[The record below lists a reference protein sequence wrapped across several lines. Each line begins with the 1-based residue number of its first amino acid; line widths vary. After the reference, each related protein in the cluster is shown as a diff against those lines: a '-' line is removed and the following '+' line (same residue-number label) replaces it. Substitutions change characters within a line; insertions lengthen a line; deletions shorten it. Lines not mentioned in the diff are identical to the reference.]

1 MEAVTAATPP
11 PSPAA
16 APPASSAVRLVGPV
30 LVAGSIGLGVY
41 LFGHER
47 TPDPTT
53 SLFGNY
59 GPDTISLKSWLATG
73 VLAGAFAQL
82 VLALGIFGRLPGTPR
97 SGLPTVH
104 RLVGVALVAAS
115 LPIAYH
121 CMLAY
126 GVRTFD
132 TRVAVHSV
140 AGSFV
145 YGAVAAKLLIVRTRR
160 LPGWALPVAGGVV
173 VTTVVVLWYTSAL
186 WYFDDF
192 HVPLI

>member
-1 MEAVTAATPP
+1 ME
-11 PSPAA
+11 AA
-16 APPASSAVRLVGPV
+16 APGAARASSAVRLLGP
-30 LVAGSIGLGVY
+30 LLLAASIGLGVY
-41 LFGHER
+41 LWGHER

-53 SLFGNY
+53 SLFGDY

-73 VLAGAFAQL
+73 VLAAAMVQL
-82 VLALGIFGRLPGTPR
+82 VLALGIYGRLPGTPR
-97 SGLPTVH
+97 SALPIAH
-104 RLVGVALVAAS
+104 RLVGVAALAAS
-115 LPIAYH
+115 IPIAYH

-160 LPGWALPVAGGVV
+160 LPGWALPVAGGVLV
-173 VTTVVVLWYTSAL
+173 STVVVLWYTSAV

-192 HVPLI
+192 HVPFP

>member
-1 MEAVTAATPP
+1 MEAATPG
-11 PSPAA
+11 
-16 APPASSAVRLVGPV
+16 APRASSAVRLVGP
-30 LVAGSIGLGVY
+30 LLIAASIGLGVY

-53 SLFGNY
+53 SLFGRY
-59 GPDTISLKSWLATG
+59 GPGTISLKSWLATG
-73 VLAGAFAQL
+73 VLAAAFVQL
-82 VLALGIFGRLPGTPR
+82 VVALGIYGRLPGTPR
-97 SGLPTVH
+97 SALPTVH
-104 RLVGVALVAAS
+104 RLVGVALLAAS
-115 LPIAYH
+115 IPVAYH

-132 TRVAVHSV
+132 TRVAVHSI

-145 YGAVAAKLLIVRTRR
+145 YGALAAKLLVVRTRR
-160 LPGWALPVAGGVV
+160 LPGWALPVAGGIL

-192 HVPLI
+192 HVPLP

>member
-1 MEAVTAATPP
+1 MEAVTSATPQ
-11 PSPAA
+11 PSSAS
-16 APPASSAVRLVGPV
+16 APPASSAVRLLGPV
-30 LVAGSIGLGVY
+30 LLAASVALGVY

-59 GPDTISLKSWLATG
+59 GP
-73 VLAGAFAQL
+73 VLAGAFLQL

-97 SGLPTVH
+97 AGLPTAH

-145 YGAVAAKLLIVRTRR
+145 YGALAAKLLIVRTRR
-160 LPGWALPVAGGVV
+160 LPGWALPVAGGVLV
-173 VTTVVVLWYTSAL
+173 STVVVLWYTSAL

-192 HVPLI
+192 HVPLP

>member
-1 MEAVTAATPP
+1 VTL
-11 PSPAA
+11 AA
-16 APPASSAVRLVGPV
+16 A
-30 LVAGSIGLGVY
+30 IGLGVY

-53 SLFGNY
+53 SLFGNH

-73 VLAGAFAQL
+73 VLAAAFVQL
-82 VLALGIFGRLPGTPR
+82 GLAFGIYGRLPRTPH
-97 SGLPTVH
+97 SALPTLH
-104 RLVGVALVAAS
+104 RVVGVALLAGSV
-115 LPIAYH
+115 PIAYH

-145 YGAVAAKLLIVRTRR
+145 YGAVVAKLLIVRTRR

>member
-1 MEAVTAATPP
+1 MEAVTPGTARREST
-11 PSPAA
+11 
-16 APPASSAVRLVGPV
+16 VRLVGPV
-30 LVAGSIGLGVY
+30 LLAASLTLGVY

-73 VLAGAFAQL
+73 VLAGAAVQL
-82 VLALGIFGRLPGTPR
+82 VLALGIFGRVPGTPR
-97 SGLPTVH
+97 AGLSTAH
-104 RLVGVALVAAS
+104 RLVGLAVLAAS
-115 LPIAYH
+115 APIAYH

-132 TRVAVHSV
+132 TRIAVHSV

-145 YGAVAAKLLIVRTRR
+145 YGAVAAKLVIVRTRR
-160 LPGWALPVAGGVV
+160 LPGWALPVAGGVL

-192 HVPLI
+192 HVPLP